1 MSNNEPN
8 LLLSSG
14 QRTQRLLAIA
24 FLAVSVFMMRS
35 IDPVVTISWLP
46 VHASCNAITGLPCIF
61 CGLTRALHLLLN
73 GNIARAL
80 YFNWLA
86 FPILAAIAF
95 LIALFL
101 VEIALKRS
109 ILNLRLVAP
118 ITARQVAVVGG
129 ALVAL
134 WILQVYLAVSQHKQ
148 ELLNPSGPL
157 YALFV
162 K

>member
-1 MSNNEPN
+1 MSNNDPN

-14 QRTQRLLAIA
+14 QRRHRLLAIA
-24 FLAVSVFMMRS
+24 FLGATVFMLRS
-35 IDPVVTISWLP
+35 IDPVTMTAWLP
-46 VHASCNAITGLPCIF
+46 VHASCNAVTGLPCIF
-61 CGLTRALHLLLN
+61 CGLTRAAHLLLN

-86 FPILAAIAF
+86 FPILAVIAF

-101 VEIALKRS
+101 VEIALKRA

-134 WILQVYLAVSQHKQ
+134 WILQVYLAISQHKQ
-148 ELLNPSGPL
+148 ELLNPRGPL

>member
-1 MSNNEPN
+1 M
-8 LLLSSG
+8 
-14 QRTQRLLAIA
+14 T
-24 FLAVSVFMMRS
+24 V
-35 IDPVVTISWLP
+35 WLP
-46 VHASCNAITGLPCIF
+46 VRASCNAVTGLPCIF
-61 CGLTRALHLLLN
+61 CGLTRAVHLLLN
-73 GNIARAL
+73 GNTARAL

-118 ITARQVAVVGG
+118 ITAKRVVVVGG

-134 WILQVYLAVSQHKQ
+134 WILQVYLAVSQHKE
-148 ELLNPSGPL
+148 ELLNPRGPL